1 LDFRLYELFALKT
14 YFFVD
19 KKNLLLYY
27 LIKSK
32 NNQMA
37 KTNKNKSMIPSEED
51 LTTIK
56 QLLDSAENQIRR
68 AKTLIFKTEIEEK
81 AKEIFEES
89 STPENI
95 IEGIFDGEN
104 FIAPD
109 GKAYPIPANYASKSK
124 LVTGDLLKL
133 TIMPDGSFVYKQ
145 ISPVD
150 RKKVVGEL
158 EQSPEGYR
166 INVDGQL
173 YNVLTASITYYKAK
187 NGDKVVGLIP
197 EDGKSDWAAVENI
210 IKEE

>member
-1 LDFRLYELFALKT
+1 MDFRLYELFALKT

-56 QLLDSAENQIRR
+56 QLLDNAENQIRR

-145 ISPVD
+145 ISPVE

-173 YNVLTASITYYKAK
+173 YNVLIASVTYYKAE

-197 EDGKSDWAAVENI
+197 EDGKSDWAAIENI